1 MAIFEGV
8 CERGFG
14 STFALQFYPEY
25 LDRHC
30 AVPWVPDFFHAPIDQ
45 GLARLKMLAPPPGLL
60 GPCLLS
66 PFLLRL
72 ASSLRGERSRIA
84 LDLAGCP
91 LLPATFGPP
100 RPSAPVAERP
110 ADGLHLWRLLALHFR
125 RRARA
130 PRSAGGGP
138 PGRSLDSTSYLLGRP
153 RSSWAT
159 PWPYR
164 FLCPREPLS

>member
-91 LLPATFGPP
+91 LLPASGAATFGPP
-100 RPSAPVAERP
+100 RPSAPGAS
-110 ADGLHLWRLLALHFR
+110 R
-125 RRARA
+125 RR
-130 PRSAGGGP
+130 
-138 PGRSLDSTSYLLGRP
+138 STSVAASGSSFP
-153 RSSWAT
+153 AARSRAALRRRGSSGA
-159 PWPYR
+159 
-164 FLCPREPLS
+164 EP